1 MSTQKELPVA
11 VIGAGPVGLAA
22 TAHLITRGV
31 PVNLYEAG
39 DAAGAHVRGWGHVRL
54 FSPWRF
60 NIDDVAV
67 SILLEHGWQVPPPDM
82 LPTGHDLFAA
92 YLSPLSQTPAI
103 SAALETRARVRSVS
117 RQGIDKV
124 VSKDRSVHPF
134 AVAVEDSSGSIRID
148 LARAV
153 IDASGTWQTPNPLG
167 ASGIPAIGEATFEDR
182 IAYGIPD
189 LPGADRSA
197 YAGRRVLVVGGGH
210 SAANVLLDLGRLAER
225 DAGLRITWAVRSSS
239 LARVLGGAAA
249 DKLPA
254 RGRLGSDLKHL
265 VDSDRLTLVLGFSAE
280 RVDERGNGLVVAG
293 RDAAGARELGPVDR
307 IIVATGQRPDLEMTR
322 EPRLDLD
329 PWLESPRALGPM
341 IDPNL
346 HSCGT
351 VPPHGHREL
360 SHPEPGYYAV
370 GIKSYGRAPTFLM
383 ATGYE
388 QLRSIAARLAGNHA
402 AADDVRLVLPETGV
416 CSVNLALATAASA
429 EEGCCGGPASA
440 AVYAGC
446 TDDAH
451 AEARGKTGVAATKP
465 HPLQTPLWKKPPAAA
480 GLAPDG

>member
-182 IAYGIPD
+182 IAYGIPTF
-189 LPGADRSA
+189 LARIVRLCRSA
-197 YAGRRVLVVGGGH
+197 RTGGGRR
-210 SAANVLLDLGRLAER
+210 ALGRER
-225 DAGLRITWAVRSSS
+225 AARFGPPCRARRRSSHH
-239 LARVLGGAAA
+239 LGGAQLQPRAR
-249 DKLPA
+249 A
-254 RGRLGSDLKHL
+254 RGC
-265 VDSDRLTLVLGFSAE
+265 
-280 RVDERGNGLVVAG
+280 RG
-293 RDAAGARELGPVDR
+293 
-307 IIVATGQRPDLEMTR
+307 
-322 EPRLDLD
+322 
-329 PWLESPRALGPM
+329 
-341 IDPNL
+341 
-346 HSCGT
+346 
-351 VPPHGHREL
+351 
-360 SHPEPGYYAV
+360 
-370 GIKSYGRAPTFLM
+370 
-383 ATGYE
+383 
-388 QLRSIAARLAGNHA
+388 
-402 AADDVRLVLPETGV
+402 
-416 CSVNLALATAASA
+416 
-429 EEGCCGGPASA
+429 
-440 AVYAGC
+440 
-446 TDDAH
+446 
-451 AEARGKTGVAATKP
+451 
-465 HPLQTPLWKKPPAAA
+465 
-480 GLAPDG
+480 